1 MVTHIE
7 KYPRHGILLLSV
19 ECAPFTNKQK
29 SMDMSSDAVLVERA
43 KNNPEAFGLLY
54 EKYSERVFHYF
65 YFHVNFRRDVA
76 EDLRQ
81 ETFLKA
87 FTKLPAFHFSENISS
102 YLTYLLTISHN
113 LLVNYYRDSQMV
125 LSLDEQP
132 ELADSVTTSIE
143 ANLDFGVIKKVV
155 QELPLYEKEVFLL
168 RYEIQLSITEIAQ
181 AIQKTENAVK
191 LMLSRTRKRLSQ
203 NPLLKDMVV
212 LQYGYN

>member
-1 MVTHIE
+1 
-7 KYPRHGILLLSV
+7 
-19 ECAPFTNKQK
+19 
-29 SMDMSSDAVLVERA
+29 MDMSSDAALIEQA
-43 KNNPEAFGLLY
+43 KNNPELFGLLY

-87 FTKLPAFHFSENISS
+87 FSKLPTFHFSQNISS
-102 YLTYLLTISHN
+102 YLTYLLTIAHN
-113 LLVNYYRDSQMV
+113 LLVNYYRDSQNMI
-125 LSLDEQP
+125 SLDDQP

-143 ANLDFGVIKKVV
+143 ANLDLDVIKKVV
-155 QELPLYEKEVFLL
+155 QELPVYEREIFLL

-191 LMLSRTRKRLSQ
+191 ILLSRARKRMAQS
-203 NPLLKDMVV
+203 PLLKDMVV
-212 LQYGYN
+212 LKHSYTEV